1 MHHDTDLINIIAVGL
16 ALAFVLGALAHRLR
30 LSPLVGYL
38 LAGVFVGPFTPGFVA
53 DQELATQLSELGVM
67 LLMFGVGLHFSLED
81 LLEVKAIAI
90 PGAIAQIVVATALG
104 WALAWGMGWTP
115 LNGFV
120 FGLAL
125 SVASTVV
132 LLRAMEDRRL
142 LETRR
147 GRIAVGWL
155 IVEDIAMVL
164 ALVNDTTSP
173 LAALAHYT
181 LPLHVGAEKAV
192 AATKSYLATLSAILQ
207 LVSVWSGNTALQ
219 QAVLQLPQSLQAAIA
234 LPPQL
239 TTDALAQVAHLVVLG
254 RGLGYA
260 IAREIALKL
269 KEVCG
274 IHAEAFSSAEFLH
287 GPVTLVKNQFAI
299 VDVTIEDESLAAHR
313 AQIEDVQG
321 RGAAVVQLHH
331 RGISADARVLPL
343 LLLQRF
349 YLDVEV
355 VARSRGI
362 NPDAPPG
369 LNKVTKTL

>member
-1 MHHDTDLINIIAVGL
+1 MSNSIMALEATEAPQRIAEQLAANAAAVEQVVAKIRQRAPKFVYMVGR
-16 ALAFVLGALAHRLR
+16 GSSDH
-30 LSPLVGYL
+30 
-38 LAGVFVGPFTPGFVA
+38 AGVFA
-53 DQELATQLSELGVM
+53 KYLIEIE
-67 LLMFGVGLHFSLED
+67 VGLPVAAAAPS
-81 LLEVKAIAI
+81 IASVYNKTLQLTDALVLVI
-90 PGAIAQIVVATALG
+90 SQSGRSPDVLAQ
-104 WALAWGMGWTP
+104 
-115 LNGFV
+115 
-120 FGLAL
+120 
-125 SVASTVV
+125 
-132 LLRAMEDRRL
+132 
-142 LETRR
+142 
-147 GRIAVGWL
+147 
-155 IVEDIAMVL
+155 VEMAKHSGAMVV

-207 LVSVWSGNTALQ
+207 LVSVWSGNIALQ
-219 QAVLQLPQSLQAAIA
+219 QAVQQLPHSLQEAIA

-239 TTDALAQVAHLVVLG
+239 TASALVNVAHLVVLG

-260 IAREIALKL
+260 ISREIALKL

-299 VDVTIEDESLAAHR
+299 VDVTVEDETLSVHR
-313 AQIEDVQG
+313 AQVDDVLS
-321 RGAAVVQLHH
+321 RGAAIVQLHH
-331 RGISADARVLPL
+331 RNVSAHARLLPL
-343 LLLQRF
+343 LILQRF

-355 VARSRGI
+355 VARSRGV